1 MPENAIINQSD
12 AFERIATDA
21 AYLAQFLREARQ
33 ITQAARE
40 VLWQRYN
47 ADPNKTFGRDFPQIN
62 DAIFRL
68 GNLVGVPAKDHAALK
83 TQRTHEAS

>member
-1 MPENAIINQSD
+1 MPENAIVNNS
-12 AFERIATDA
+12 ATFERIATDA

-33 ITQAARE
+33 ITEAARE
-40 VLWQRYN
+40 VIWQRYN

-68 GNLVGVPAKDHAALK
+68 GNLVGIPAKDHHASK
-83 TQRTHEAS
+83 SQRTREAS